1 MANADRGFASLNGM
15 VGFATLIAERA
26 GREDHADS
34 VLKYAQRIQRSGARM
49 DRLIGDLRDVVSIQT
64 GDPDRA

>member
-1 MANADRGFASLNGM
+1 MA
-15 VGFATLIAERA
+15 GFATLIVERA